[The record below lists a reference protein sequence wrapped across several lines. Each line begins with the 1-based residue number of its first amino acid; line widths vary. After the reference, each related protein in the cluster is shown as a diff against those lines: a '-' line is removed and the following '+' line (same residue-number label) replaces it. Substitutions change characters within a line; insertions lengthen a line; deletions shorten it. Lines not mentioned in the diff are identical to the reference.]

1 MSKDSGGVR
10 GPGRPRDPL
19 IDRQITKAAARIFRE
34 RGWLDA
40 TMEEIAERAGISK
53 ATLYRRYPSKASV
66 AFDAWVV
73 DRTVRLPGTD
83 TGSVWGDLLA
93 YILGS
98 FQMANTGGW
107 LEILQGLLAEK
118 PRDSMVADALE
129 GVWAWRRGVIHDILE
144 RAATR
149 GEIATNTSANHVN
162 ELVDGP
168 ILLRLLV
175 TGDPVNVEFADR
187 LVDDV
192 MSVIG
197 PGH

>member
-1 MSKDSGGVR
+1 MTSS
-10 GPGRPRDPL
+10 
-19 IDRQITKAAARIFRE
+19 AARRWDRSTGRGRE
-34 RGWLDA
+34 RSP
-40 TMEEIAERAGISK
+40 RAHDEPNC
-53 ATLYRRYPSKASV
+53 LRPYP

-73 DRTVRLPGTD
+73 DRTVRFPGTD

-118 PRDSMVADALE
+118 PRDSTVADALE

-149 GEIATNTSANHVN
+149 GEIATNTSASQVN
-162 ELVDGP
+162 EPVDGP

>member
-1 MSKDSGGVR
+1 MTQQHGHAI

-19 IDRQITKAAARIFRE
+19 LDLHISEAAARVFRE

-40 TMEEIAERAGISK
+40 TMEQIAERAGVSK

-66 AFDAWVV
+66 AFAAWVG
-73 DRTVRLPGTD
+73 DRGDRFPGTD
-83 TGSVWGDLLA
+83 TGSVWGDLMA

-98 FQMANTGGW
+98 LEMAKTAGW
-107 LEILQGLLAEK
+107 LEILRGLIVEMPSDSSVAE
-118 PRDSMVADALE
+118 AIG
-129 GVWAWRRGVIHDILE
+129 GVWEWRRGAIADILE
-144 RAATR
+144 RATMR
-149 GEIATNTSANHVN
+149 GEIRSSATPSHVN

-175 TGDPVNVEFADR
+175 TGDAVDVEFADR

-197 PGH
+197 PGR